1 MFDASMVYNVRR
13 HKNACKNSGPF
24 TVFLNLLL
32 NSIMFLK
39 PILIQGVFLAICVA
53 IIIVDVF
60 LVVYNLFSLVIL
72 PFAST
77 CHEDH
82 TVICVIFGYVEFHAR
97 YKKSIPILRLLLFV
111 PRRKDALFGTS

>member
-13 HKNACKNSGPF
+13 HKNVCTNSGPF
-24 TVFLNLLL
+24 LKFLL

-39 PILIQGVFLAICVA
+39 PILIQRVFLAICVA

-97 YKKSIPILRLLLFV
+97 YKKIYSDFETV
-111 PRRKDALFGTS
+111 AFCSA

>member
-13 HKNACKNSGPF
+13 HKNVCTNSGPF
-24 TVFLNLLL
+24 LKFLLK
-32 NSIMFLK
+32 SMFLK
-39 PILIQGVFLAICVA
+39 PILIQRVFLAICVA

-97 YKKSIPILRLLLFV
+97 YKKIYSDFETV
-111 PRRKDALFGTS
+111 AFCSA